1 MRKYD
6 ANDSAYSIDKR
17 EQWEFLV
24 RVWYYLAYV
33 NKEPLIV
40 PESDPIYLVKKEA
53 CISYITTLF
62 SKYLDN
68 CISI

>member
-1 MRKYD
+1 MGI
-6 ANDSAYSIDKR
+6 SG
-17 EQWEFLV
+17 QGMV
-24 RVWYYLAYV
+24 YV

-40 PESDPIYLVKKEA
+40 PESDPVYLVKKEA
-53 CISYITTLF
+53 CISYITTLL